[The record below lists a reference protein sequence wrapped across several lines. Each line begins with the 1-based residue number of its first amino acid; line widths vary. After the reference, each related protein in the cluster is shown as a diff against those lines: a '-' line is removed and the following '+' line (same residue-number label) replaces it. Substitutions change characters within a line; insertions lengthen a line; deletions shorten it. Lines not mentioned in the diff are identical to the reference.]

1 MWKCV
6 KICIK
11 IQRERYTKEMTKV
24 LRILKINK
32 WFFLSIKPHP
42 FDFVNTCLLHIMYP
56 TCEFSA
62 LDYLKAY

>member
-1 MWKCV
+1 MV
-6 KICIK
+6 
-11 IQRERYTKEMTKV
+11 
-24 LRILKINK
+24 
-32 WFFLSIKPHP
+32 FLSIKPHP